1 MKDISGK
8 IRVLVAVFAVGFFP
22 VSGMAQ
28 SYSVMD
34 TSSLDF
40 SEKNKEVKNSPVY
53 ASALLQH
60 DIDAVAPVTDNELQL
75 FVRDWKKY
83 SHWLKS
89 DGNQYKAVAYLG
101 VDNTADYPPEV
112 IHWMDE
118 HGWATDRFFLLERK
132 FRTTLAVLEQ
142 ETKRT
147 NLLKHVE
154 RQIRQLEEN
163 QNLTLEQKRQMKDR
177 YIDTIHTIR
186 SATAV
191 KAPVSSD
198 EYELIKLN
206 RSVLAQVLDE

>member
-1 MKDISGK
+1 MKGLSEK
-8 IRVLVAVFAVGFFP
+8 IGFVFAVFVAGFFP

-28 SYSVMD
+28 NYSVMD
-34 TSSLDF
+34 TSSFDF

-60 DIDAVAPVTDNELQL
+60 DIDAVAPVTHEELQL

-163 QNLTLEQKRQMKDR
+163 KNLTLEQKRQMKDR